1 MTTEYLMNI
10 GFIFKDVE
18 KGRRIVGGAD
28 LKYST
33 TDLSWLDFINE
44 NILVKTKSGD
54 FIFKVKKIDVF
65 SSISGALNIG
75 LTLYDDLQFDFLSVG
90 DVVYKILK

>member
-10 GFIFKDVE
+10 GFIFKDAE

-44 NILVKTKSGD
+44 NILVKT
-54 FIFKVKKIDVF
+54 
-65 SSISGALNIG
+65 
-75 LTLYDDLQFDFLSVG
+75 
-90 DVVYKILK
+90 